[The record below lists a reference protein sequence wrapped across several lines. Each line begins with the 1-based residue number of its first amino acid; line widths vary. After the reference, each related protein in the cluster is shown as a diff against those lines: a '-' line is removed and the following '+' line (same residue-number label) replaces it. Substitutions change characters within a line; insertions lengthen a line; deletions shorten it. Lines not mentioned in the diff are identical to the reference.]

1 VTKKETDEVLSEN
14 VPKKRGRPKKVP
26 VEGEVKA
33 EPKKRGRPKKVVDP
47 EATHSGEALA
57 SEDVVVAPKKRG
69 RPKKVVT
76 EDELPKEPPKK
87 RGRPRKIVDPSD
99 DADLLEQ
106 LRVRQADD
114 SE

>member
-1 VTKKETDEVLSEN
+1 M
-14 VPKKRGRPKKVP
+14 
-26 VEGEVKA
+26 
-33 EPKKRGRPKKVVDP
+33 
-47 EATHSGEALA
+47 
-57 SEDVVVAPKKRG
+57 APKKRG

-76 EDELPKEPPKK
+76 EDEVAKEPPKK

-106 LRVRQADD
+106 MRVKQADD